1 MTADV
6 HLLATLFP
14 PHERHM
20 VISSGELEAA
30 DSQLEG
36 ENISDDE
43 SDESDD
49 LFSGS
54 DSLKCLQIDLRRFG
68 LGIYNLTMLCPHDL
82 PLTF

>member
-1 MTADV
+1 
-6 HLLATLFP
+6 
-14 PHERHM
+14 M

-36 ENISDDE
+36 GNSSDE
-43 SDESDD
+43 SDEFDN

-68 LGIYNLTMLCPHDL
+68 LGIYTPMMLSILTIYR
-82 PLTF
+82 